1 VFIAEGT
8 HEDPANSLTDALV
21 EVRRVGGPPAPE
33 PSAVAA
39 QVAPA
44 AEGLSEAPASAP
56 LDIPPTTGGHTT
68 TGGSTQEGHG
78 R

>member
-1 VFIAEGT
+1 M
-8 HEDPANSLTDALV
+8 P
-21 EVRRVGGPPAPE
+21 
-33 PSAVAA
+33 A

-56 LDIPPTTGGHTT
+56 LDIPPTSGGEKTV
-68 TGGSTQEGHG
+68 GGSTQEGHG